1 MIFAFALGALSI
13 GCAVASGVIGSSIAD
28 LLDAR
33 GTNANRRN
41 FALLRRTHVVRYL
54 RAYRD
59 VTQRETGRVGSLYYA
74 YVGSVVGMG
83 LFGVTAIVLRIALLS
98 MA

>member
-1 MIFAFALGALSI
+1 MIFAFTLGALSI

-33 GTNANRRN
+33 GAGANRRN
-41 FALLRRTHVVRYL
+41 FGLLRRRHVARYL

-59 VTQRETGRVGSLYYA
+59 VTRSRTGHVGPLYYA
-74 YVGSVVGMG
+74 YVGSVWGMA
-83 LFGVTAIVLRIALLS
+83 LFGVTAIVLRVAFLS